1 MLQLRIHGA
10 TSSLLA
16 VGRGLDDGDAV
27 RGISFVEAVAP
38 GQAVLTAEV
47 RPEAA
52 DRVLAAV
59 ANRGVP
65 GEDVTLVR
73 LDDVGPITTIPAA
86 AYLGVAAGEGEMDK
100 VMGALAVLGVN
111 IGMLLLGG
119 TATLVLQRRLSAL
132 TPRDVRSSHSGS

>member
-27 RGISFVEAVAP
+27 RGIAIVEAVAP

-73 LDDVGPITTIPAA
+73 LDDVGPIRPGHAAVGSSGPMCWARRRGTPGRSPA
-86 AYLGVAAGEGEMDK
+86 
-100 VMGALAVLGVN
+100 
-111 IGMLLLGG
+111 
-119 TATLVLQRRLSAL
+119 TWCSW
-132 TPRDVRSSHSGS
+132 